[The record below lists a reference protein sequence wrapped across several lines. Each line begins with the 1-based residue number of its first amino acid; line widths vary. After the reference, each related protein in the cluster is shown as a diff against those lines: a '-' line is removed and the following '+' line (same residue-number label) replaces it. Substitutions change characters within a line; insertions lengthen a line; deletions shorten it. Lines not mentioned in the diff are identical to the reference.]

1 MRRRG
6 GKEPTR
12 AAWGG
17 LLLETLLALVI
28 LVMIGTLALGVAR
41 DAIKAT
47 ERADRRAAAVE
58 LAATRMA
65 EIEAGLIDPDSVGDL
80 EDSPFEDDQA
90 GPDAPRWRFVVAV
103 ETAPSTFDG
112 LLRIEVVVREE
123 NEVGVDAVELARLV
137 SLIEEATEMEQE
149 R

>member
-1 MRRRG
+1 MGRD
-6 GKEPTR
+6 GKARPR
-12 AAWGG
+12 PARGG

-80 EDSPFEDDQA
+80 EDSPSEDDRP
-90 GPDAPRWRFVVAV
+90 GPDAPRWRFMVAV
-103 ETAPSTFDG
+103 ETAPSAFDG

-123 NEVGVDAVELARLV
+123 DEEGSEAVELARLV
-137 SLIEEATEMEQE
+137 SLVEEATGTD
-149 R
+149 RDR